1 MNVLMF
7 FLVICVIICS
17 ILILFIHCY
26 NKFQNC
32 FIRLN
37 EAEANIDSVLR
48 KRFDL
53 LNKSIHVIQTNTK
66 IEKEDEVLSE
76 IVKLRSRKLSNFELD
91 RKLYDSINEFLSYK
105 EKYAVLKTC
114 ESYLKIEISLNET
127 EAEVYACRQYYNDI
141 VTTYNQL
148 VRSFP
153 SNILAFLFHYK
164 ERTYYDGKDMN
175 DDIKN
180 DFKL

>member
-1 MNVLMF
+1 M
-7 FLVICVIICS
+7 
-17 ILILFIHCY
+17 
-26 NKFQNC
+26 
-32 FIRLN
+32 
-37 EAEANIDSVLR
+37 
-48 KRFDL
+48 
-53 LNKSIHVIQTNTK
+53 
-66 IEKEDEVLSE
+66 
-76 IVKLRSRKLSNFELD
+76 
-91 RKLYDSINEFLSYK
+91 
-105 EKYAVLKTC
+105 
-114 ESYLKIEISLNET
+114 NET
-127 EAEVYACRQYYNDI
+127 EDEVYACSQYYNDI